1 MGLFDR
7 LFGGRFT
14 APPPDETNISD
25 AEILRELHP
34 RPSPDQRKAMK
45 ALLGHLL
52 ARMPEDECQRLA
64 RRVDRLFTAQDGAYK
79 ALSSGLLGSSAKGQ
93 KLQHLVMLSVDWRG
107 FDGFEYLAPIA
118 VKASGITEAFAYRH
132 TDNLPMSEVLRRFDA
147 WLAEYGRR
155 YLQVDSGSDSYEGFI
170 VDADKV
176 QEITRLAEDAGLRA
190 SLEGF

>member
-14 APPPDETNISD
+14 APPPDETDISD

-45 ALLGHLL
+45 GLLGHLL

-64 RRVDRLFTAQDGAYK
+64 RRIDRLFTAQDAAYN
-79 ALSSGLLGSSAKGQ
+79 AISSGLLDRTRGQ
-93 KLQHLVMLSVDWRG
+93 KLQYLAMLSVDWRG

-132 TDNLPMSEVLRRFDA
+132 TDNLPMSGVLRRFDV
-147 WLAEYGRR
+147 WLAEHGRR

-170 VDADKV
+170 VDANRV
-176 QEITRLAEDAGLRA
+176 QEITRLAEEAGLRV
-190 SLEGF
+190 SLESF